1 LLQVWWLRVVW
12 RRGLEW
18 KHEIVASPH
27 HSRPLRERQGIFLTP
42 KPDSSALR
50 EHETWM
56 ARSAT
61 VVRMAPA
68 KLAGLRSV
76 KLFFLG
82 LLIAVPLAKSAHAQQ
97 QSFTWQQVR
106 DKFEATNP
114 TLLADK
120 LNIDESKAQEITAF
134 LRPNPTFALSA
145 DGTQIAPDK
154 GVWRPFAGT
163 VESPSIS
170 YLHERRHKRELRLES
185 AKKGTLIAESS
196 HADLERTLLFTLRG
210 AFVSTLQAKAVF
222 QLAKDNLAYYD
233 HVLDISRDRF
243 DAGDIAQIDLDR
255 LELQRVQYE
264 SDLQAAEESLEN
276 AKIELLTLL
285 NDRTPIEQ
293 IDVTG
298 PYDFSDQLLPRD
310 EFRKIA
316 LDTRPDL
323 KAAVQAVDK
332 AQTDHKLAIANGS
345 TDPTWSG
352 WYTHNSSN
360 NNPFGINTLGISV
373 SIPLRIFDRN
383 QGEKLRTQLD
393 ITRNERLR
401 DAAEA
406 QIFSDVDSSYAT
418 LVSNVTLLRPYKAKY
433 LRQSI
438 RVRDTITF
446 SYQHGG
452 ASLLDFLNAQA
463 EYRSVQLNYVNLVGS
478 YLTSAAQLN
487 MAVGREVIQ

>member
-1 LLQVWWLRVVW
+1 MTL
-12 RRGLEW
+12 
-18 KHEIVASPH
+18 HHPTSSVAQGIILTAN
-27 HSRPLRERQGIFLTP
+27 PLRNHTSIAGRVG
-42 KPDSSALR
+42 
-50 EHETWM
+50 
-56 ARSAT
+56 
-61 VVRMAPA
+61 VVKTAPE
-68 KLAGLRSV
+68 KLARFLSV
-76 KLFFLG
+76 KPFFLAV
-82 LLIAVPLAKSAHAQQ
+82 LIAVFLAKTTHAQQ
-97 QSFTWQQVR
+97 QSFTWEKIR
-106 DKFEATNP
+106 DKFEAANP

-120 LNIDESKAQEITAF
+120 LNIYESKAQEITAF
-134 LRPNPTFALSA
+134 LRPNPQFTLSA
-145 DGTQIAPDK
+145 DGTQIAPHKD
-154 GVWRPFAGT
+154 VWRPLAGT
-163 VESPSIS
+163 FEYPSIS
-170 YLHERRHKRELRLES
+170 YLHERQHKRELRLES

-196 HADLERTLLFTLRG
+196 HADLERTMLFILRG
-210 AFVSTLQAKAVF
+210 AFVTALQAKTVF
-222 QLAKDNLAYYD
+222 QLAGDNLAYYD
-233 HVLDISRDRF
+233 HVLQISRDRF
-243 DAGDIAQIDLDR
+243 NAGDIAQIDLDR

-276 AKIELLTLL
+276 AKIQLLTLL

-298 PYDFSDQLLPRD
+298 PYDFNDQLLPCD

-345 TDPTWSG
+345 TDPTWSA

-360 NNPFGINTLGISV
+360 NNPFGINTVGISV

-383 QGEKLRTQLD
+383 QGEKLRTQFD
-393 ITRNERLR
+393 TTRNERLR

-406 QIFSDVDSSYAT
+406 QVFSDVDSSYAT
-418 LVSNVTLLRPYKAKY
+418 LESNLTLLRPYKAKY
-433 LRQSI
+433 LQQSV

-478 YLTSAAQLN
+478 YLTAAAQLN